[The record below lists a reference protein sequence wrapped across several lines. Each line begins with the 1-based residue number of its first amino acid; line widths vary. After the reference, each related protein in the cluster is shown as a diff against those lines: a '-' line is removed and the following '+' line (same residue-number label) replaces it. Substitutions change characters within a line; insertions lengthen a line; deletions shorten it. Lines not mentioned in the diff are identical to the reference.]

1 MALMLVVGMIGFNF
15 QVTLAVLAK
24 TAFHAGARSFGLL
37 STSLAAG
44 ALCGALAGTGRR
56 SRPSM
61 YLVLTAALLFAVAE
75 TLVGF
80 APGYLSAAALLV
92 PTGFFMVYY
101 AQASNQRVQLGTDAE
116 YRGRVM
122 ALYILV
128 FFGTTPVGAPL
139 IGWLEGF
146 FGPRSGV
153 WLGGAVSLVAVL
165 VAGRT
170 PASAY
175 TCGPPRTCTSS
186 SRPGTANP
194 PSNCAFPRCAES
206 AGQLPRCGACPW
218 SPGGAP
224 FAAPGDHGQ
233 AAEPR

>member
-1 MALMLVVGMIGFNF
+1 
-15 QVTLAVLAK
+15 
-24 TAFHAGARSFGLL
+24 
-37 STSLAAG
+37 
-44 ALCGALAGTGRR
+44 
-56 SRPSM
+56 M

-165 VAGRT
+165 VAGAVQLRRANARIGVHLRPT
-170 PASAY
+170 PHVHV
-175 TCGPPRTCTSS
+175 
-186 SRPGTANP
+186 
-194 PSNCAFPRCAES
+194 F
-206 AGQLPRCGACPW
+206 
-218 SPGGAP
+218 
-224 FAAPGDHGQ
+224 
-233 AAEPR
+233 EPARDGEPALELRVPALR

>member
-1 MALMLVVGMIGFNF
+1 
-15 QVTLAVLAK
+15 
-24 TAFHAGARSFGLL
+24 
-37 STSLAAG
+37 

-139 IGWLEGF
+139 VGWLAEF
-146 FGPRSGV
+146 FGPRSGF
-153 WLGGAVSLVAVL
+153 WIGGLVSLVAL
-165 VAGRT
+165 VVAR
-170 PASAY
+170 AVHLRRARAHV
-175 TCGPPRTCTSS
+175 CVH
-186 SRPGTANP
+186 
-194 PSNCAFPRCAES
+194 
-206 AGQLPRCGACPW
+206 LP
-218 SPGGAP
+218 
-224 FAAPGDHGQ
+224 
-233 AAEPR
+233 